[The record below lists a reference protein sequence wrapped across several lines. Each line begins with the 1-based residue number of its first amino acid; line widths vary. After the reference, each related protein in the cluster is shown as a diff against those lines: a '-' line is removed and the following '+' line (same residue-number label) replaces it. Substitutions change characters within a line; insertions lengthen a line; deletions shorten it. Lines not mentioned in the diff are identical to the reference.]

1 MTHLNNLKKERSDQ
15 KRLKMGNKGLHI
27 LVILLLIALPWGKA
41 SAQEE
46 RKFVRK
52 GIELLEKESFAEAEA
67 AFRKALELEP
77 KSFEAGYNLATALFR
92 QEKYEEAIRQLQT
105 TEPRTDNDKQRLASL
120 YHNMGNSFLYGGN
133 IDGGIEAYKQ
143 SLRNNPLDDETRY
156 NLIAAMK
163 MKQQQEE
170 QQQDQQQEE
179 QQEQQQQQE
188 EQEQEEQQE
197 QQQQEQQEQQ
207 EYEGISRE
215 NAERLLEALEQ
226 NEKDM
231 MDKMK
236 KHQQAQPV
244 RTDKNW

>member
-1 MTHLNNLKKERSDQ
+1 MKPLKNLKKVRSDQ
-15 KRLKMGNKGLHI
+15 KRIIMVNKGLHI
-27 LVILLLIALPWGKA
+27 LVILLLIALHCGKA

-52 GIELLEKESFAEAEA
+52 GIELLGKESYAEAET

-77 KSFEAGYNLATALFR
+77 SSFEAGYNLATALFR
-92 QEKYEEAIRQLQT
+92 QEKYEEAIKQLQA
-105 TEPRTDNDKQRLASL
+105 TEPRTDKDKQKIASL
-120 YHNMGNSFLYGGN
+120 YHNMGNSYLYGGN
-133 IDGGIEAYKQ
+133 VDGGIEAYKQ

-163 MKQQQEE
+163 MKQQQE
-170 QQQDQQQEE
+170 QQQDQQQ
-179 QQEQQQQQE
+179 QQ
-188 EQEQEEQQE
+188 EQQE
-197 QQQQEQQEQQ
+197 QQQQEQEQQQQEQQ
-207 EYEGISRE
+207 ESEGISRD
-215 NAERLLEALEQ
+215 NAERLLEAIEQ

-236 KHQQAQPV
+236 KHKQAQPV

>member
-1 MTHLNNLKKERSDQ
+1 
-15 KRLKMGNKGLHI
+15 
-27 LVILLLIALPWGKA
+27 
-41 SAQEE
+41 
-46 RKFVRK
+46 
-52 GIELLEKESFAEAEA
+52 
-67 AFRKALELEP
+67 
-77 KSFEAGYNLATALFR
+77 ALFR

-163 MKQQQEE
+163 MKQQQ
-170 QQQDQQQEE
+170 QE

>member
-1 MTHLNNLKKERSDQ
+1 LTHLNNLKKERSDQ

-170 QQQDQQQEE
+170 QQ
-179 QQEQQQQQE
+179 EQQQQQE

>member
-1 MTHLNNLKKERSDQ
+1 
-15 KRLKMGNKGLHI
+15 
-27 LVILLLIALPWGKA
+27 
-41 SAQEE
+41 
-46 RKFVRK
+46 
-52 GIELLEKESFAEAEA
+52 
-67 AFRKALELEP
+67 
-77 KSFEAGYNLATALFR
+77 
-92 QEKYEEAIRQLQT
+92 
-105 TEPRTDNDKQRLASL
+105 ASL

-170 QQQDQQQEE
+170 QQQDQQQQE

-226 NEKDM
+226 N
-231 MDKMK
+231 
-236 KHQQAQPV
+236 
-244 RTDKNW
+244 